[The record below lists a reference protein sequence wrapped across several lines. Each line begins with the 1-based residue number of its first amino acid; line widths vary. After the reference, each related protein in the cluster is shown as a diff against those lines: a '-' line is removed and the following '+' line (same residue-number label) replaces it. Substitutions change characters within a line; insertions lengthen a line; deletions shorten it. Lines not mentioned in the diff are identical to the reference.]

1 MELFLF
7 GLIVGIAVGM
17 WGAILLYRLSGKA
30 EPGWPFR
37 RKQQDKVSS
46 SKVNHASGPADD
58 FTEEYYAQQES
69 RTEQSY
75 TSYSGARPSSE
86 PTASPVPPPAKTS
99 ASSKGDAT
107 ASDPSATNVNT
118 DADKHDSAQTSVE
131 SAAVAPNPELTEDA
145 EMGTPADAYTTL
157 LARMKGDVQATEALI
172 EAERQ
177 RTPAVPRPRLI
188 ENALLRLQYSQ
199 Q

>member
-7 GLIVGIAVGM
+7 GLFIGIAVGM

-46 SKVNHASGPADD
+46 SKANHASRPADD

-69 RTEQSY
+69 RIEQSY
-75 TSYSGARPSSE
+75 TRHSGEGPSSE
-86 PTASPVPPPAKTS
+86 PTASPVPPLAKTS

-107 ASDPSATNVNT
+107 ASDPRATNINT

-199 Q
+199 D